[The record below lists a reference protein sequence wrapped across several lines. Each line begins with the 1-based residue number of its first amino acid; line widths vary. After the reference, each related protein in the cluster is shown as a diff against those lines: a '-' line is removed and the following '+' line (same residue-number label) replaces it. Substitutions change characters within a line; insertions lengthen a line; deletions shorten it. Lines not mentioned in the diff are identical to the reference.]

1 MDFRKIANIAVDCV
15 ILRLDAGTVNIL
27 LTRRTLNMYNET
39 YPVIDDWV
47 LTGNHI
53 NKSERLDEAASR
65 IFKEFTG
72 FDNAYME
79 QFLTFGNPKRI
90 RNAKDLLWTKSRGS
104 DPRSI
109 SVAYY
114 FLLQSDKNIVKN
126 QNTCWFRISNLPELG
141 FDHGQI
147 ISRAYENL
155 KLKVMS
161 EPVIFN
167 FLPDK
172 FTLNELQLAYE
183 SVLDIKIDN
192 RNFRKKAAGKTYIVP
207 LDEKR
212 VGGSKKPAKLY
223 MFSKDVYDRTS
234 AKNNVINI

>member
-1 MDFRKIANIAVDCV
+1 MDFRKIPNIAVDCV
-15 ILRLDAGTVNIL
+15 ILRLDSGTVNIL
-27 LTRRTLNMYNET
+27 LTRRTLNMYNDR
-39 YPVIDDWV
+39 YPIIDDWV

-72 FDNAYME
+72 LDHSYMQ

-90 RNAKDLLWTKSRGS
+90 KNEKDLLWIKSRGT

-114 FLLQSDKNIVKN
+114 FLLQSDKNIIENYNLK
-126 QNTCWFRISNLPELG
+126 WFRIDKLPELG
-141 FDHGQI
+141 FDHKQI
-147 ISRAYENL
+147 ISRAYNNL
-155 KLKVMS
+155 KLKIMR

-183 SVLDIKIDN
+183 SVLNIKIDN
-192 RNFRKKAAGKTYIVP
+192 RNFRKKATSKAYIVP

-212 VGGSKKPAKLY
+212 VGESKKPAKLY
-223 MFSKDVYDRTS
+223 MFSRDVYDRIS
-234 AKNNVINI
+234 ARNNVINI

>member
-1 MDFRKIANIAVDCV
+1 VDFRKIANIAVDCV
-15 ILRLDAGTVNIL
+15 ILKLNAGTVNIL
-27 LTRRTLNMYNET
+27 LNRRTLNMYNET

-72 FDNAYME
+72 FDHAYME

-90 RNAKDLLWTKSRGS
+90 RNEKDLLWTKSRGT

-114 FLLQSDKNIVKN
+114 FLLQSDKEIVKN
-126 QNTCWFRISNLPELG
+126 KNICWFRINKLPELG
-141 FDHGQI
+141 FDHSQI
-147 ISRAYENL
+147 IFRAYENL

-183 SVLDIKIDN
+183 SILDIKIDN
-192 RNFRKKAAGKTYIVP
+192 RNFRKKAVNKTYIVP

-212 VGGSKKPAKLY
+212 LGGSKKPAKLY

-234 AKNNVINI
+234 GKNNVINI

>member
-15 ILRLDAGTVNIL
+15 ILRLDSGTVNIL
-27 LTRRTLNMYNET
+27 LTRRFLNMYNDR
-39 YPVIDDWV
+39 YPIIDDWV

-53 NKSERLDEAASR
+53 NRSERLDEAASR

-72 FDNAYME
+72 FDHSYME

-90 RNAKDLLWTKSRGS
+90 KNEKDLLWTKSRGT

-114 FLLQSDKNIVKN
+114 FLLQYDKNIVESCNIK
-126 QNTCWFRISNLPELG
+126 WFSIDNLPELG
-141 FDHGQI
+141 FDHKQI
-147 ISRAYENL
+147 ISRAYDNL

-172 FTLNELQLAYE
+172 FTLNELQLVYE
-183 SVLDIKIDN
+183 SVLNIKIDN
-192 RNFRKKAAGKTYIVP
+192 RNFRKKAASKAYIVP

-212 VGGSKKPAKLY
+212 VGESKKPAKLY
-223 MFSKDVYDRTS
+223 MFSRDVCDRTS
-234 AKNNVINI
+234 AKNYVINI